1 MNLRAFAL
9 AALITI
15 GATGIAAAQV
25 IERPVAFDSAGRV
38 MVVTPEIARSI
49 GTKSWPVDRNFSEA
63 RLYSVSD
70 TTYVLV
76 VTRTNGT
83 IERYPVSAEARREF
97 AASLTAV
104 SASSEKQIKSEAK
117 NSFIR
122 NQTLIGLLI
131 YGPTAASIL
140 EGDASAGTATYLL
153 VSGATFFAA
162 SQYARTH
169 PINAAQNELAT
180 HGATRGALA
189 GAGISHLAGGD
200 SKANAFG
207 ALAGGVAG
215 TALGLHFGK
224 TMSQGEAAAAGFGA
238 DFGALTAFGVA
249 AIFGESCREE
259 DIVSPFGQTYRSR
272 VCRERI
278 SEKGVTAMSL
288 AAGFVGYPLGYK
300 YAQRASYNVTAG
312 DIGSLWTTAA
322 IGTLAGAALVA
333 REDASVTSVG
343 LGLTTGFVAGVIAG
357 DRLLVRKRDH
367 TRGDAALAG
376 LGAAAGGLMGAGV
389 GILIDD
395 SDNPQ
400 LVFGLA
406 ALGATGGLIAGEHFA
421 ETAPDAGKRVSFTPQ
436 NLIFAAAK
444 MPGKYSL
451 FQVKF

>member
-49 GTKSWPVDRNFSEA
+49 GAKSWPVDRNFSEA

-259 DIVSPFGQTYRSR
+259 DIVSPFGQP
-272 VCRERI
+272 
-278 SEKGVTAMSL
+278 
-288 AAGFVGYPLGYK
+288 GFVG
-300 YAQRASYNVTAG
+300 A
-312 DIGSLWTTAA
+312 
-322 IGTLAGAALVA
+322 
-333 REDASVTSVG
+333 VTSPARTAVAM
-343 LGLTTGFVAGVIAG
+343 LT
-357 DRLLVRKRDH
+357 
-367 TRGDAALAG
+367 
-376 LGAAAGGLMGAGV
+376 
-389 GILIDD
+389 
-395 SDNPQ
+395 NPS
-400 LVFGLA
+400 A
-406 ALGATGGLIAGEHFA
+406 
-421 ETAPDAGKRVSFTPQ
+421 S
-436 NLIFAAAK
+436 
-444 MPGKYSL
+444 
-451 FQVKF
+451 